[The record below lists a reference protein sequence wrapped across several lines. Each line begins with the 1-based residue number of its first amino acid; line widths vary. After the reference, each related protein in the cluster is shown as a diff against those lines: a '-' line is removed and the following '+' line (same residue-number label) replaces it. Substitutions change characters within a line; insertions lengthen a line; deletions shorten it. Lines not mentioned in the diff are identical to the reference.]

1 MARVSGSSRL
11 LGAINESAAL
21 AHLLDSGPLTR
32 ADLRAL
38 IGLSKPSTSEVLRRL
53 QDAGLA
59 LTVGRTQSGGPGPT
73 AEIYAANPEAGY
85 AAAVSVR
92 KASTVAAAVC
102 DLTGA
107 PRGRIEI
114 AVDFAATDPVAA
126 VTGAVEEVCR
136 RAGLRVDQLDH
147 VQIAI
152 PGSHD
157 ERTDV
162 VRHIHVPG
170 WERPGLL
177 GEIRRGYRASHVDN
191 DVNLAAVAER
201 HRGVASA
208 DPAAGFAMLW
218 LGEGVGLAIDLG
230 GTLLR
235 GARQGAGEIGYMPV
249 GLPGA
254 ARRPDFEEL
263 VGGPAV
269 LGLAAE
275 YGFVAG
281 TAHEVVGLAVA
292 GILGAAGGEQGG
304 GPGGAGVAGAAD
316 GAGVAGAVGAEL
328 RGAPAR
334 AGSVALGG
342 DTDSA
347 AGRGRAFIGVLAER
361 IAVGLAAVVAVLD
374 PPLVVLAGDVS
385 QAGADPLRAAVEAAL
400 GELGELRTP
409 IAVTGVDDDAVLF
422 GALEAS
428 LAAVR
433 EALFARLGRPVF

>member
-21 AHLLDSGPLTR
+21 AHLLESGPLTR

-59 LTVGRTQSGGPGPT
+59 LTVGRTQGGGPGPT
-73 AEIYAANPEAGY
+73 AEIYAANPEAAY

-92 KASTVAAAVC
+92 KASTIAAAVC
-102 DLTGA
+102 DLSGA
-107 PRGRIEI
+107 LRARIEVE
-114 AVDFAATDPVAA
+114 VDFAGTDAARA
-126 VTGAVEEVCR
+126 VTGAVEELCR

-147 VQIAI
+147 VQLAI
-152 PGSHD
+152 PGSYD
-157 ERTDV
+157 ERTDM

-177 GEIRRGYRASHVDN
+177 GEVRRAYRAAHVDN

-201 HRGVASA
+201 HRGVAAA
-208 DPAAGFAMLW
+208 DPSAGFAMLW

-254 ARRPDFEEL
+254 ERRPDYEEL

-269 LGLAAE
+269 VALAAE
-275 YGFVAG
+275 YGFVAE
-281 TAHEVVGLAVA
+281 TAHDAVALAVA
-292 GILGAAGGEQGG
+292 AVGTAGGAALAG
-304 GPGGAGVAGAAD
+304 GPQ
-316 GAGVAGAVGAEL
+316 E
-328 RGAPAR
+328 
-334 AGSVALGG
+334 
-342 DTDSA
+342 A
-347 AGRGRAFIGVLAER
+347 AGRGRAFLGVLAAR

-374 PPLVVLAGDVS
+374 PPLVVLAGEVA
-385 QAGADPLRAAVEAAL
+385 QAGADPLRAAVEASL
-400 GELGELRTP
+400 GEIGELRTP
-409 IAVTGVDDDAVLF
+409 IAVTGVEDDAVLF

-428 LAAVR
+428 LSAAR
-433 EALFARLGRPVF
+433 EALFARLGSPAF

>member
-107 PRGRIEI
+107 PRGRIEV

-152 PGSHD
+152 PGSYD

-177 GEIRRGYRASHVDN
+177 GEVRREYRSSHVDN

-269 LGLAAE
+269 LGLAAQ

-281 TAHEVVGLAVA
+281 TAHEVVGMAVA
-292 GILGAAGGEQGG
+292 GIPGAAGGTD
-304 GPGGAGVAGAAD
+304 PGGDSEAA
-316 GAGVAGAVGAEL
+316 
-328 RGAPAR
+328 
-334 AGSVALGG
+334 
-342 DTDSA
+342 
-347 AGRGRAFIGVLAER
+347 RGRAFIGVLAER

-428 LAAVR
+428 LSAVR